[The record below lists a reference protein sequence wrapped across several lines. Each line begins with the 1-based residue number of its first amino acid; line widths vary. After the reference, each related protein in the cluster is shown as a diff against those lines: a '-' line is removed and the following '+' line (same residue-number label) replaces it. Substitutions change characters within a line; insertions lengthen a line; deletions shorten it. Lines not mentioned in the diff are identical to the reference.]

1 MPIDTKVDG
10 KVGSVQAVAGWLR
23 NSFADGLRTSIDT
36 LDTTRNRTDAG
47 WDGPASETFSV
58 QALTT
63 TAGASDLAS
72 AAADYAAKVDA
83 FAAALQALHDGM
95 RDVRSDAIDAGLDVI
110 DDAIIE
116 PIDDALRDTFDAL
129 ERRVAHLRGDETAA
143 GEQLKLDYID
153 AAAKTFFFCGSIGIG
168 LAQAAMETRAWLMTA
183 KAKGLYAQAVQWAEF
198 ARTAP
203 AGSPLSAVYRDFG
216 FSDFLRSQAD
226 DLVRNADDLNS
237 KAGRWGLRAG
247 GALAVL
253 GIGYDIANGKP
264 VDQAVVA
271 GGLGFGAAV
280 AAGALIGTAIPI
292 PGVGTVAGAIGGAF
306 VGIFTSGMVDDLYQ
320 NGFDSIGDS
329 LGAGWDSSGATTTA
343 IKDISTEVWDA
354 LF

>member
-10 KVGSVQAVAGWLR
+10 NVGSVQALAGWLR

-47 WDGPASETFSV
+47 WDGPASEAFSV
-58 QALTT
+58 QAFTT
-63 TAGASDLAS
+63 TDGASDLAT

-95 RDVRSDAIDAGLDVI
+95 RDIRSDAIDAGLDVI

-129 ERRVAHLRGDETAA
+129 ERRVAQLRGEETMA
-143 GEQLKLDYID
+143 GEKLKVDYID
-153 AAAKTFFFCGSIGIG
+153 AAAKTFFFGGSVAIG
-168 LAQAAMETRAWLMTA
+168 LAQAAMETRAWLMTT
-183 KAKGLYAQAVQWAEF
+183 KAKGLHAQAVRWAEF

-203 AGSPLSAVYRDFG
+203 AGSPFSAVYRDFG
-216 FSDFLRSQAD
+216 FSDFLRDQAD
-226 DLVRNADDLNS
+226 DVGRNADDLNS
-237 KAGRWGLRAG
+237 KAGRWALRAG
-247 GALAVL
+247 GGLTVL
-253 GIGYDIANGKP
+253 SIGYDIANGKP

-271 GGLGFGAAV
+271 GSLGFGASV

-292 PGVGTVAGAIGGAF
+292 PGVGTLAGAIGGAAF
-306 VGIFTSGMVDDLYQ
+306 GIFTSGMVDSLYED
-320 NGFDSIGDS
+320 GFDSVGDT
-329 LGAGWDSSGATTTA
+329 AQDGWRALIDTKSAVSDLT
-343 IKDISTEVWDA
+343 TEVWDA
-354 LF
+354 IF

>member
-10 KVGSVQAVAGWLR
+10 SVDSVHAVAGWLR
-23 NSFADGLRTSIDT
+23 NSFAAGLSTSIDT

-47 WDGPASETFSV
+47 WDGPASEAFFV
-58 QALTT
+58 QARTT
-63 TAGASDLAS
+63 AAGASDLATAS
-72 AAADYAAKVDA
+72 ADYAAKVDA

-95 RDVRSDAIDAGLDVI
+95 RDIRSDAIDAGLDVI
-110 DDAIIE
+110 DDTIIE

-129 ERRVAHLRGDETAA
+129 ERRVAQLRGDETAA
-143 GEQLKLDYID
+143 GEQLKVDYID
-153 AAAKTFFFCGSIGIG
+153 AAAKTFFFGGSVAIG
-168 LAQAAMETRAWLMTA
+168 LAQAATETRAWLMTS
-183 KAKGLYAQAVQWAEF
+183 KANDMYARAVQWAEF

-203 AGSPLSAVYRDFG
+203 AGSPFSAVYRDFG
-216 FSDFLRSQAD
+216 FSAFLRNQAD
-226 DLVRNADDLNS
+226 DMVRNADDLYS

-247 GALAVL
+247 GGLAVL
-253 GIGYDIANGKP
+253 SIGYDIVNGKP

-271 GGLGFGAAV
+271 GGLGFGASV

-306 VGIFTSGMVDDLYQ
+306 VGVFTSGMVDDLYQ
-320 NGFDSIGDS
+320 NGFDSIRDS
-329 LGAGWDSSGATTTA
+329 LGAGWNSAGATTTA
-343 IKDISTEVWDA
+343 IEDISTEVWDA

>member
-10 KVGSVQAVAGWLR
+10 NVDSVQAVAGWLR
-23 NSFADGLRTSIDT
+23 NSFAGGLRTSIDT

-47 WDGPASETFSV
+47 WDGPASEAFAV
-58 QALTT
+58 QAHATT
-63 TAGASDLAS
+63 SGAADLAS

-95 RDVRSDAIDAGLDVI
+95 CDIRSDAIDAGLDVL

-129 ERRVAHLRGDETAA
+129 ERRVAKLRDDETAA

-153 AAAKTFFFCGSIGIG
+153 AAAKTFFFGGSIAIG

-183 KAKGLYAQAVQWAEF
+183 KAKGLYAQAVRWADF

-280 AAGALIGTAIPI
+280 AAGALIGTAIPV
-292 PGVGTVAGAIGGAF
+292 PGFGTAAGAIGGAV
-306 VGIFTSGMVDDLYQ
+306 VGIITSGMVDDLYQ
-320 NGFDSIGDS
+320 NGFHSVADSID
-329 LGAGWDSSGATTTA
+329 AGWNSVGDTATA
-343 IKDISTEVWDA
+343 VKDISTGVWDA
-354 LF
+354 IF